1 MLKETLRFKY
11 VKKVSEFS
19 QDDKSRVD
27 LQAKLSQVASVFPK
41 LCFDYSENSI
51 FQYSESIKS
60 HPFPI
65 AFQMKKK
72 IWAEFKKEISFLHNE
87 GYVHGDILL
96 KNIVYDGIRLRLV
109 DHEIRLKEGNRLRFT
124 YPWVALS
131 DLNRGDITTDTDQIC
146 LKATELRLLDNSKYL
161 EFRRECMEQL
171 RGFKF
176 LRDYSINHGKKN
188 SGEM

>member
-11 VKKVSEFS
+11 VKKASEFS

-51 FQYSESIKS
+51 FQYSETITR
-60 HPFPI
+60 HRLPI
-65 AFQMKKK
+65 DFHLKKEL
-72 IWAEFKKEISFLHNE
+72 WTNFKNEISFLHGE

-96 KNIVYDGIRLRLV
+96 KNIIFDGVRLRLV

-131 DLNRGDITTDTDQIC
+131 DLHRGEITIDTDQIC

-176 LRDYSINHGKKN
+176 VRDYSINHWIN

>member
-1 MLKETLRFKY
+1 MLKEARRFKY
-11 VKKVSEFS
+11 VKEVSECL
-19 QDDKSRVD
+19 QDDKIRVD
-27 LQAKLSQVASVFPK
+27 LQARLSQVALVFPK
-41 LCFDYSENSI
+41 LHFVYSENSI
-51 FQYSESIKS
+51 FQYSECIKS

-65 AFQMKKK
+65 AFQRKKK

-131 DLNRGDITTDTDQIC
+131 DLHRGEITIDTDQIC
-146 LKATELRLLDNSKYL
+146 LKATELRLFDNSKYL
-161 EFRRECMEQL
+161 EFRRACIEQL
-171 RGFKF
+171 RGYKF
-176 LRDYSINHGKKN
+176 ARDYSINHGQKN